1 MIKTN
6 PVEQGIPMISYSTIS
21 VTTHTIADTLIRPAE
36 LEDAQQI
43 FELVNYG
50 EREGQLLPRSLEAIQ
65 EGIGEW
71 IVALSAENIVGVG
84 SLIEMGPT
92 LVEVRSLAVAPAYRK
107 NGVGAKIVEALV
119 GQAHA
124 RGIKTVFALTR
135 AVPFFQKAGFSVTEK
150 ENFPEKVWRDCLI
163 CPVRHAC
170 DEVAVVRP
178 VSSEQTHVIR
188 DA

>member
-6 PVEQGIPMISYSTIS
+6 PAEQNLDMIGYSIVSIPTE
-21 VTTHTIADTLIRPAE
+21 TTADTIIRRAR

-43 FELVNYG
+43 SELVNYG
-50 EREGQLLPRSLEAIQ
+50 EREGQLLPRSLDAIR
-65 EGIGEW
+65 ESIGDW
-71 IVALSAENIVGVG
+71 IVAANSRDIIGAG
-84 SLIEMGPT
+84 SLLEMGPT
-92 LVEVRSLAVAPAYRK
+92 LVEVRSLAVAPAHRK

-119 GQAHA
+119 SEAQT

-135 AVPFFQKAGFSVTEK
+135 AVPFFVKSGFSVTEK

-163 CPVRHAC
+163 CPVRLAC

-178 VSSEQTHVIR
+178 VSGEQ
-188 DA
+188 

>member
-6 PVEQGIPMISYSTIS
+6 PVEQNLDMIGYSIAS
-21 VTTHTIADTLIRPAE
+21 AVTDSAADTMIRPAQM
-36 LEDAQQI
+36 EDAEQI

-65 EGIGEW
+65 ESLGDW
-71 IVALSAENIVGVG
+71 IIATSAGQIIGVG
-84 SLIEMGPT
+84 SLLEMGPT
-92 LVEVRSLAVAPAYRK
+92 LVEVRSLAVAPAHRK

-119 GQAHA
+119 RRAQT

-135 AVPFFQKAGFSVTEK
+135 AVPFFEKSGFSVTEK

-163 CPVRHAC
+163 CPVRLAC
-170 DEVAVVRP
+170 DEVAVVRT
-178 VSSEQTHVIR
+178 VGNEQ
-188 DA
+188 